1 MAERHIDS
9 FYRALH
15 KLNLSH
21 CAIFLTQ
28 NDGTLIDSERAK
40 KFPVLTFSSGAT
52 NSLRGA
58 SKLVD
63 LQDAIIVDIGGT
75 STDVSMVSKGFPRQ
89 ASAYVKIGGVRTNFR
104 MPDTISIGLGGGSL
118 VKFHQNG
125 TVSVGP
131 QSVGYKLKSASVC
144 FGGDVLTT
152 TDIAIASGIAEI
164 EGADASRV
172 K

>member
-1 MAERHIDS
+1 M
-9 FYRALH
+9 
-15 KLNLSH
+15 
-21 CAIFLTQ
+21 
-28 NDGTLIDSERAK
+28 
-40 KFPVLTFSSGAT
+40 TFSSGAT

-118 VKFHQNG
+118 VKFH
-125 TVSVGP
+125 
-131 QSVGYKLKSASVC
+131 
-144 FGGDVLTT
+144 
-152 TDIAIASGIAEI
+152 
-164 EGADASRV
+164 
-172 K
+172 